1 MKAKIRSNTSLLL
14 VVGGGALL
22 GIGITIGRTLGHAPL
37 PRARS
42 APKTIAARTT
52 LRIQRGAF
60 IPATL
65 SFPAG
70 ATLVVQNDDD
80 KTYTLEGAG
89 VLSGDVPIEPK
100 STREV
105 RPLTEP
111 GSYTL
116 NIEEDP
122 TKELPI
128 TITPSAGGVPV
139 AAPVEALVVRAHRQ
153 GRQPVVFDEGHEP
166 VYASYT
172 TFNLTVHG
180 DEQRQEVLQAIN
192 IFCRQLEPS
201 DDPSIPESV
210 ASIPEGVR
218 PYFTQRRWD
227 AFQPH
232 LTFIVALGP
241 SCYEQSR
248 FGPRVA
254 ASKPK
259 DLHPISYSAP
269 LHFDAVSTQKDIL
282 VRVTSDSLWFN
293 QQVCRSLWR
302 RLAGK
307 ISKPTLDFGYANPE
321 GRTPLL
327 GGFFDGTGN
336 PIGKERETAVF
347 GGSSG
352 DHPEGGTYL
361 ALFKIRFDEERFLAH
376 RVVEQ
381 ESIIGREQQ
390 SGRRLPGDK
399 ESSHRF
405 KTEGDSSRQI
415 LRQGFIYDYT
425 PEERG
430 LLFASLQGS
439 LTQQFEGILRGYMMN
454 PSAPKAGTGQDR
466 LMEYMHFESGGYYF
480 VPPVPK
486 NGFPGKL

>member
-1 MKAKIRSNTSLLL
+1 MKTNLRLL
-14 VVGGGALL
+14 VGGVVVLGMGIAL
-22 GIGITIGRTLGHAPL
+22 GRTVGHL
-37 PRARS
+37 PSRTRPQTQSPPAR
-42 APKTIAARTT
+42 IA
-52 LRIQRGAF
+52 LRLQHGAF
-60 IPATL
+60 LPASL

-70 ATLVVQNDDD
+70 ATLNVQNDDD

-89 VLSGDVPIEPK
+89 ILSGDVPIEPK

-105 RPLTEP
+105 SPLKEP
-111 GSYTL
+111 GNYIL

-122 TKELPI
+122 TKELSV
-128 TITPSAGGVPV
+128 TITPSAGGVPT
-139 AAPVEALVVRAHRQ
+139 EALTEPLVRRAHRQ

-166 VYASYT
+166 AYASYT
-172 TFNLTVHG
+172 TFNLTVQG
-180 DEQRQEVLQAIN
+180 EEQRQEVLQAIHT
-192 IFCRQLEPS
+192 FCRQLEPG

-210 ASIPEGVR
+210 ASIPEGIR
-218 PYFTQRRWD
+218 PYFSQRHWE

-232 LTFIVALGP
+232 FTFIVALGP
-241 SCYEQSR
+241 GCYEKAR

-259 DLHPISYSAP
+259 DLHSITYSAP
-269 LHFDAVSTQKDIL
+269 LHFDAAATQKDVL

-302 RLAGK
+302 QLAGK

-336 PIGKERETAVF
+336 PIGSERDKAVF
-347 GGSSG
+347 GGSAG
-352 DHPEGGTYL
+352 DHAEGGTYVT
-361 ALFKIRFDEERFLAH
+361 LFKIRFDEERFLAH

-381 ESIIGREQQ
+381 EKIVGREQQ

-405 KTEGDSSRQI
+405 KAEGDRSRQI

-439 LTQQFEGILRGYMMN
+439 LTKQFEGILRGYMMN

-480 VPPVPK
+480 VPPIPK
-486 NGFPGKL
+486 NGYPGKL